1 MKENMQRL
9 QHWLVSC
16 PKGMEL
22 LLVDELT
29 ELGAQNARETIA
41 GVYCDASIESAYRF
55 CLWSRLA
62 NRVLMQLGRF
72 NAKDSDD
79 IYNATRMVNWRS
91 VFDVHKT
98 FAIRFTGSSKEINHT
113 QFGARRVK
121 DAIADDFR
129 HHTGQ
134 RPNVDAKTPDVW
146 INAHLTHGKI
156 HLAFDFSG
164 ESLHRR
170 HYRIGNVP
178 APLKENLAA
187 AILIRSGWPAMAAE
201 GGALIDPMCGSGT
214 LLIEAAM
221 MVADIAPGLLRSESN
236 GNYGFSAW
244 QGHDEN
250 IWQLLM
256 AEAKQRRT
264 DGLGKEGLAREF
276 PEIRGYDQDNRAVHA
291 AQENI
296 EKIGLDHLVR
306 VSQKPLVALKQPT
319 HKIITKGLLVCNPPY
334 GERLGEEDELRELYY
349 LLGERLK
356 EQFPGWNAAV
366 FTGNPELGPEM
377 NLRSHK
383 QYQLFNGAIPSK
395 LLLFT
400 INSEPR
406 VPRVE
411 PEVEELSDGAK
422 MFANR
427 LKKNLRKFKSWVKK
441 EGVECYRL
449 YDADMPE
456 YAVAV
461 DIYADCVHF
470 QEYDPPK
477 TIDERSSRRRLRE
490 AKAGLKEALQISDDK
505 LFFKQRKRQHGK
517 EQYQK
522 HRQVSKHSVQQEVR
536 EGAAT
541 LEVNLEEYLDTGLF
555 LDHRPLRRRI
565 FEEAKGKRVLNLFC
579 YTASISVQAALGG
592 ARESLSLDM
601 SQTYLDWAKRN
612 FALNGIDTSRH
623 FLMRED
629 CIKWLEEADGKCDLI
644 ILDPPTFSNSK
655 KMAGVLDIQRD
666 HSKLIRQAMKLLE
679 QDGTLYFSNNFRR
692 FKMDQEVIDRF
703 DVENISAQTIDPD
716 FQRNPKIHNC
726 WSIRHGKS

>member
-1 MKENMQRL
+1 MNSTKQRI

-22 LLVDELT
+22 LLLNELT

-72 NAKDSDD
+72 DANDSED
-79 IYNATRMVNWRS
+79 IYNAARMVDWRS
-91 VFDVHKT
+91 IFSVDKT
-98 FAIRFTGSSKEINHT
+98 FAIRFTGSSKEITHT

-121 DAIADDFR
+121 DAIADEFR

-134 RPNVDAKTPDVW
+134 RPDVDAKNPDVW
-146 INAHLTHGKI
+146 INAHLTRGKI

-164 ESLHRR
+164 DSLHRR
-170 HYRIGNVP
+170 AYRIGNVP
-178 APLKENLAA
+178 APLKENLAS
-187 AILIRSGWPAMAAE
+187 AILIRSGWPAIAVE

-214 LLIEAAM
+214 LLIEAGMLA
-221 MVADIAPGLLRSESN
+221 ADIAPGLLRSQLG
-236 GNYGFSAW
+236 GNYGFTAW
-244 QGHDEN
+244 QDHDDN
-250 IWQLLM
+250 MWQLLL
-256 AEAKQRRT
+256 AEAKQRR
-264 DGLGKEGLAREF
+264 KEGLEKEL
-276 PEIRGYDQDNRAVHA
+276 PEIRGYDQDNRAVYS

-296 EKIGLDHLVR
+296 EKIGLDHFVR
-306 VSQKPLVALKQPT
+306 VTQKPLAALKQPT
-319 HKIITKGLLVCNPPY
+319 HKSIEKGLLVCNPPY
-334 GERLGEEDELRELYY
+334 GERLGDVEELRALYY

-383 QYQLFNGAIPSK
+383 QYQLYNGAIPCK

-406 VPRVE
+406 TPRVE
-411 PEVEELSDGAK
+411 QQEEELSEGAK

-427 LKKNLRKFKSWVKK
+427 LKKNLRKFKGWVKK
-441 EGVECYRL
+441 DGIECYRL

-461 DIYADCVHF
+461 DIYGDSVHF

-477 TIDERSSRRRLRE
+477 TIDERSARRRLRE

-505 LFFKQRKRQHGK
+505 LFFKQRKRQQGK
-517 EQYQK
+517 DQYQR
-522 HRQVSKHSVQQEVR
+522 HHQVSKYAVKEVR
-536 EGAAT
+536 EGAAKF
-541 LEVNLEEYLDTGLF
+541 EVNMEEYLDTGLF
-555 LDHRPLRRRI
+555 LDHRPLRRRV
-565 FEEAKGKRVLNLFC
+565 FKEAKGKRVLNLFC
-579 YTASISVQAALGG
+579 YTGSISVQAALGG

-612 FALNGIDTSRH
+612 FELNGIDTSRH

-629 CIKWLEEADGKCDLI
+629 CIKWLAEADGKCDLI

-666 HSKLIRQAMKLLE
+666 HSTLIHQAMKLLE
-679 QDGTLYFSNNFRR
+679 KDGTLYFSNNFRR
-692 FKMDQEVIDRF
+692 FKMDQEVLDSF

-726 WSIRHGKS
+726 WAIRHGC